1 MPLAWESVTGI
12 AQILILLPGTNIQR
26 RCQEDILIIGE
37 KITSVERSRF
47 LVYSSFVKRLEVFP
61 ANHGCILKNWENILV
76 YLEDHALLPNL
87 VSVVFDSD
95 MLESYPQYLWTR
107 LILSPVL
114 QELQVLV
121 PESKTPVG
129 TPFVVANALTLALKE
144 RCPQLRRLTLF
155 PSVSLKPHPDEVRLL
170 KHHSTSFENLITR
183 IDKLGY
189 LCTNLNMFG
198 SRSEANYSLPALT
211 HLEIYD
217 VDERHDCASIARLD
231 LPNLRRFGAYNLAS
245 QAGLEE
251 LWRVIGPA
259 SQHVTHVELE
269 LLARFSRDGSWPY
282 RHDPIFTEA
291 IPFLVAH
298 SPRITELSIHNLP
311 MIHYEIRRVPA
322 ASVAQLLQRLP
333 LERLCII
340 GGHIESMVDMITQG
354 TFARLKKL
362 ELPHQCMPVT
372 MLPYFAKYMHNLEY
386 LCLDLQLET
395 PWEVQIAGPRASAL
409 CILESSFMTHDH
421 HSYQFSPKLT
431 RDGYTTG
438 YSLAKY
444 VGV

>member
-114 QELQVLV
+114 QELQVVV

-129 TPFVVANALTLALKE
+129 TPFVVVNALTLALKE

-155 PSVSLKPHPDEVRLL
+155 PSPIR
-170 KHHSTSFENLITR
+170 
-183 IDKLGY
+183 G
-189 LCTNLNMFG
+189 
-198 SRSEANYSLPALT
+198 NYSLPALT

-269 LLARFSRDGSWPY
+269 LLARFSRVGSWPY